1 MWRPVT
7 GAFTPNSSPS
17 SRISYEGGTAMSD
30 YQYPAALPVTTTG
43 GWARPGWWDILAD
56 AEKEG
61 RFGPADTR
69 ELLDDYCQLAI
80 NDQEAAGLDILTD
93 GEHRRGGWIEGITGK
108 MTGLALRPP
117 PRKLG
122 AIGWDMLPVY
132 EVREPLEAV
141 ESIWDFTGEYRFLA
155 ARTSRRPK
163 IGMPGPYGITTE
175 LDFSSVYRTRRDCA
189 QALVPAIRADIQRLV
204 AAGCDYIQI
213 EEPLTPSH
221 AAEDRTPENLVA
233 LINQVVDGITGCT
246 FVVHICFG
254 SFRRLPYAKR
264 TYRWLFPALLD
275 ANVHGFSLEFGARE
289 MAEID
294 LVGNWDRE
302 RILSAGLIDIK
313 THYSETPEDIIE
325 RVRTCLEYRDPERLE
340 ISTDCGLRR
349 VPRPLAISKMSAAAE
364 AARRLRQTG
373 LEPGRQRG
381 RVGQRGCRTAGQPR
395 GESGERRGD
404 RNRRAGAS
412 DLPSPA
418 GVAGGH
424 RERRAIAARR
434 AAGRDV
440 VEQRGQEIRG
450 QVCEGRP
457 GGQVDGVH
465 VHLADPHPRD
475 LFGGA
480 GQTLG
485 GDHRRLPG
493 RLRQRVEVG
502 GQRGRRRLDPGPQ
515 LGGGPRRAR
524 RDVGVALL
532 RRGVH
537 PALLAG
543 PRPVDE
549 VAQRAG
555 VGGEVGEQV
564 AAGPAGQRGRRGE
577 GFVRQLR
584 EVGEQPLGAV
594 LHPGQRSLGALGAL
608 GALESHQL
616 A

>member
-1 MWRPVT
+1 
-7 GAFTPNSSPS
+7 
-17 SRISYEGGTAMSD
+17 MSD

-56 AEKEG
+56 AEKQG

-80 NDQEAAGLDILTD
+80 NDQEKAGLDILTD

-108 MTGLALRPP
+108 MAGLALRPP
-117 PRKLG
+117 PRRLG

-132 EVREPLEAV
+132 EVREPLETV

-175 LDFSSVYRTRRDCA
+175 LDFSPVYRTRRDCA

-221 AAEDRTPENLVA
+221 AAEDRTAENLVA

-246 FVVHICFG
+246 FIVHICFG

-294 LVGNWDRE
+294 LVGNWDAG

-325 RVRTCLEYRDPERLE
+325 RVRTCLRYREPERLE

-349 VPRPLAISKMSAAAE
+349 VPRYLAVSKMSAAAE

-373 LEPGRQRG
+373 L
-381 RVGQRGCRTAGQPR
+381 
-395 GESGERRGD
+395 SGTD
-404 RNRRAGAS
+404 R
-412 DLPSPA
+412 
-418 GVAGGH
+418 
-424 RERRAIAARR
+424 
-434 AAGRDV
+434 
-440 VEQRGQEIRG
+440 QEIR
-450 QVCEGRP
+450 
-457 GGQVDGVH
+457 
-465 VHLADPHPRD
+465 A
-475 LFGGA
+475 
-480 GQTLG
+480 
-485 GDHRRLPG
+485 
-493 RLRQRVEVG
+493 
-502 GQRGRRRLDPGPQ
+502 
-515 LGGGPRRAR
+515 RA
-524 RDVGVALL
+524 A
-532 RRGVH
+532 
-537 PALLAG
+537 
-543 PRPVDE
+543 
-549 VAQRAG
+549 AQAR
-555 VGGEVGEQV
+555 
-564 AAGPAGQRGRRGE
+564 
-577 GFVRQLR
+577 
-584 EVGEQPLGAV
+584 
-594 LHPGQRSLGALGAL
+594 
-608 GALESHQL
+608 
-616 A
+616 

>member
-1 MWRPVT
+1 
-7 GAFTPNSSPS
+7 
-17 SRISYEGGTAMSD
+17 MSD
-30 YQYPAALPVTTTG
+30 YQYPAALSVTTTG

-61 RFGPADTR
+61 RFGPADRR

-80 NDQEAAGLDILTD
+80 NDQEMAGLDILTD

-108 MTGLALRPP
+108 MAGLALRQPA
-117 PRKLG
+117 RKLG

-132 EVREPLEAV
+132 EVREPLETV

-175 LDFSSVYRTRRDCA
+175 LDFSPVYRTRRDCA

-204 AAGCDYIQI
+204 AAGCDCIQI

-221 AAEDRTPENLVA
+221 ATEDRTAENLVA

-246 FVVHICFG
+246 FIVHICFG

-294 LVGNWDRE
+294 LVGKWDAG

-349 VPRPLAISKMSAAAE
+349 VPRHLAVSKMSAAAE
-364 AARRLRQTG
+364 AARRLRESG
-373 LEPGRQRG
+373 LEPGRQHG
-381 RVGQRGCRTAGQPR
+381 SVSQRGCRAAGQPR
-395 GESGERRGD
+395 GESGERRRD
-404 RNRRAGAS
+404 RNRRAGARH
-412 DLPSPA
+412 LPAPA

-424 RERRAIAARR
+424 RERRAAARR

-450 QVCEGRP
+450 QIREGRP

-465 VHLADPHPRD
+465 VDLADPHPRN
-475 LFGGA
+475 LRGGA
-480 GQTLG
+480 GDPLG

-493 RLRQRVEVG
+493 RPWQRVEVG
-502 GQRGRRRLDPGPQ
+502 GQLGRR
-515 LGGGPRRAR
+515 
-524 RDVGVALL
+524 
-532 RRGVH
+532 
-537 PALLAG
+537 
-543 PRPVDE
+543 
-549 VAQRAG
+549 
-555 VGGEVGEQV
+555 
-564 AAGPAGQRGRRGE
+564 
-577 GFVRQLR
+577 
-584 EVGEQPLGAV
+584 
-594 LHPGQRSLGALGAL
+594 
-608 GALESHQL
+608 
-616 A
+616 